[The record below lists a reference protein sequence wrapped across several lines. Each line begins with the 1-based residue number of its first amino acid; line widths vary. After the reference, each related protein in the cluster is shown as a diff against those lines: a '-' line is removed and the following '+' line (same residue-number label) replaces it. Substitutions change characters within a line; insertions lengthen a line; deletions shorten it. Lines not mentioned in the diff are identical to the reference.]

1 MSLLAQHSFM
11 PSRTGDVVLIELL
24 AKTEGGKVFIDTK
37 AAGTPLAF
45 EVGQTNKF
53 VTEGLSQV

>member
-1 MSLLAQHSFM
+1 M
-11 PSRTGDVVLIELL
+11 VLIELL